1 MWNTFSGM
9 AIPINAIYTN
19 EEKGY
24 SYVLM
29 VYGADYVEV
38 PIKILQSSDSI
49 AIVDNLTQE
58 ELDNIGYTR
67 GFILE

>member
-1 MWNTFSGM
+1 M
-9 AIPINAIYTN
+9 AVPINAIYTS

-49 AIVDNLTQE
+49 AIVDNLHKKS
-58 ELDNIGYTR
+58 
-67 GFILE
+67 